1 MMWKTAL
8 GLFCLMILLLL
19 IPVRYRFRLEMWK
32 VSVEI
37 KALFGI
43 VRKRM
48 VMPRPGN
55 ARAEKKR
62 EEKEEMPDHKTD
74 TALQEEEK
82 KKKEDP
88 EKKKTKEKPSVFRQI
103 QFAVN
108 HGLAEEIIKAFFSLF
123 KHSKPREWRI
133 FGEFGTGDP
142 MTTGVVQGTTLAF
155 LPEITE
161 EVEWKYLE
169 PAYKIKGE
177 GRGRIIPVYAAFII
191 LRLAVS
197 KPVRQFWR
205 YRQGGMKD
213 E

>member
-1 MMWKTAL
+1 MIWKAAL

-19 IPVRYRFRLEMWK
+19 IPIRYQFRLEMWK

-37 KALFGI
+37 KALFGL
-43 VRKRM
+43 VRKQII
-48 VMPRPGN
+48 MPRPEN

-62 EEKEEMPDHKTD
+62 EEKEEIPDHKTD
-74 TALQEEEK
+74 TALPEEEK

-88 EKKKTKEKPSVFRQI
+88 EKKKKPSVFRQI

-108 HGLAEEIIKAFFSLF
+108 HGLVEEIIKAFFSLF
-123 KHSKPREWRI
+123 KHSKPKKWRV

-142 MTTGVVQGTTLAF
+142 MTTGVIQGTAVAF
-155 LPEITE
+155 FSEITE